1 MHTTHTCQF
10 QPHCPRAATATDL
23 RHTVHSSRSH
33 AADQRGDPTDHDGTT
48 TNCAREFGDLRDPRT
63 FFLVTVNRL
72 RRTEPRN
79 HSEDPA
85 HDRSKAERPGRQR
98 MRSSC
103 RASLCHGI
111 SLWSSYCDA
120 TRLLGY
126 RADSES
132 LVHDN
137 LGRRH
142 GCLPLAFPNCAC
154 ARARVWVLSMS
165 SSSLQ
170 RVPGNCDEASSP
182 TLPQTS
188 PCATWHSR
196 RRRSR
201 GAPRGPM

>member
-33 AADQRGDPTDHDGTT
+33 AADQRGDPTNHDGTT

-63 FFLVTVNRL
+63 LFLVTVNRL

-103 RASLCHGI
+103 RASLCRGI

-137 LGRRH
+137 LGRHGLPPLEFSELCVICFPRH
-142 GCLPLAFPNCAC
+142 Q
-154 ARARVWVLSMS
+154 
-165 SSSLQ
+165 SSLQ
-170 RVPGNCDEASSP
+170 RVPGNVTRFVAH
-182 TLPQTS
+182 LL